1 MSGTTEE
8 KAPRRFTL
16 KRFIFLAIVAAIL
29 AIGVKFVFFP
39 SHAIA
44 RAEIATKATKALE
57 GIFRADPET
66 LEKYLARTDRASSF
80 LLTPESAEQA
90 LGANISVSTDAD
102 DVDIKP
108 RTAKVRSTVQ
118 TKHGPMLVELDF
130 RYAGIGHAEWQLNQ
144 FDLPIVHPTIEMSST
159 PSSTSATTGSA
170 GSAGATAPTL
180 APVPQVF
187 GAYGL
192 TTPEPQVDTRKRKP
206 PTSFYLWPGTTTVTA
221 SVPAPYTLTTD
232 AHTLDFGLGIGP
244 SHPSTL
250 EARFTAGLANG

>member
-1 MSGTTEE
+1 MSGTTQE
-8 KAPRRFTL
+8 KTPRRFTL
-16 KRFIFLAIVAAIL
+16 KRLIFLLVVAAIL
-29 AIGVKFVFFP
+29 AVGVKFVFFP
-39 SHAIA
+39 SHDIA

-66 LEKYLARTDRASSF
+66 LEKYLARTDKASSF
-80 LLTPESAEQA
+80 LLTPESVEQA
-90 LGANISVSTDAD
+90 LGANISVSTNAD

-159 PSSTSATTGSA
+159 PASAQATAGSA
-170 GSAGATAPTL
+170 GSTAPTL

-206 PTSFYLWPGTTTVTA
+206 PTSFYLWPGATTVTA
-221 SVPAPYTLTTD
+221 SVPAPYTLSTG

-250 EARFTAGLANG
+250 EARFTAGPAND